1 MKSKYTLIFA
11 AVAMLLLFVGS
22 HQPPAVAQEIIS
34 DNLFENPGWEA
45 GYFNQDNIPQIAVP
59 KGWRMH
65 WLDGVAFE
73 GTNGIV
79 AHRPETVVWN
89 IQDAPEKERSLFF
102 RDGIYTLK
110 IFKGWAP
117 MYAAI
122 SQDVGG
128 LEVGRKYR
136 ISAPIFVDIVET
148 YDGGEKVAPWNP
160 EHGFVRFG
168 AGPQGATWRDANQIN
183 YSPKWSGS
191 NVNPFYLTMQTYI
204 WDFVATQENMT
215 IFIEMGAIYPY
226 QNNAFFLDG
235 VSLYA
240 LNEKDGSV
248 GAPAPA
254 AGTGGGSGGGSSA
267 ASVPAAPAT
276 PAPTP
281 TPRADGSIV
290 HVVGAG
296 DTFWTI
302 AIQYA
307 AALEMTPEE
316 ALPHIQQLN
325 NNPAFISAGQELLIR
340 EPGAVPPPA
349 EASEEDAEVG
359 ATSAEEEAVE
369 GGSEET
375 IVVEGEA
382 EADEGAAESEE
393 SGETPIEV
401 PAEEASSAPTGICVS
416 AYADLNGDG
425 QRDEATEN
433 FMSDAAIT
441 LFQAGTTVSTY
452 ITDGIS
458 EPHCF
463 ENLEADAYEVRI
475 FPPANY
481 QATTSDSWAIA
492 ISDGVM
498 VPVSFGVQEAVQVA
512 AVDTSAELPAES
524 EAATESTSDTT
535 EDAAAQ
541 VEEPGGLNIGM
552 IVLVIAV
559 FLVILAGV
567 GVVLLRR
574 G

>member
-1 MKSKYTLIFA
+1 MKIKYAILLV
-11 AVAMLLLFVGS
+11 AVAALMLVFGTY
-22 HQPPAVAQEIIS
+22 QRPAAAQEVIS

-45 GYFNQDNIPQIAVP
+45 GYYNQDNIPQIAVP
-59 KGWRMH
+59 VGWRMH
-65 WLDGVAFE
+65 WLDNVAFT
-73 GTNGIV
+73 GTNGIP
-79 AHRPETVVWN
+79 ANRPETVVWN
-89 IQDAPEKERSLFF
+89 IQDAPENERSTFF

-136 ISAPIFVDIVET
+136 ISAPIFVDIVDT
-148 YDGGEKVAPWNP
+148 YEGGRKVAPPYP

-168 AGPQGATWRDANQIN
+168 AGPQGATWRDGNQIN
-183 YSPKWSGS
+183 YSPTWNGN
-191 NVNPFYLTMQTYI
+191 NVSPFYLNMQTYI

-215 IFIEMGAIYPY
+215 IFIEMGSLYPY

-235 VSLYA
+235 VGLHA
-240 LNEKDGSV
+240 LNEKNGGVS
-248 GAPAPA
+248 GPS
-254 AGTGGGSGGGSSA
+254 TGGGNSGGGSS
-267 ASVPAAPAT
+267 SGSAPVATST

-307 AALEMTPEE
+307 PALGMTPEE
-316 ALPHIQQLN
+316 ALPHIQGLN
-325 NNPAFISAGQELLIR
+325 NNPAFISAGQELLIK
-340 EPGAVPPPA
+340 EPGASAAPPA
-349 EASEEDAEVG
+349 DEGGEEV
-359 ATSAEEEAVE
+359 SALSTEGEPVE
-369 GGSEET
+369 GGTEGET
-375 IVVEGEA
+375 IVVEGDTAGATPEA
-382 EADEGAAESEE
+382 PAAEPTEAA
-393 SGETPIEV
+393 
-401 PAEEASSAPTGICVS
+401 PAEESNSAPTGICVS
-416 AYADLNGDG
+416 AYSDLNGDG
-425 QRDEATEN
+425 QRDEAGEGL
-433 FMSDAAIT
+433 MSDAAIT
-441 LFQAGTTVSTY
+441 LFKAGTTVSTY

-463 ENLEADAYEVRI
+463 ENLEADSYEVRI

-481 QATTSDSWAIA
+481 QATASDSWAIA
-492 ISDGVM
+492 VSNGVM
-498 VPVSFGVQEAVQVA
+498 VPVSFGVQEVEQIA
-512 AVDTSAELPAES
+512 AVDSG
-524 EAATESTSDTT
+524 AAQTTESNAAVEEGSDVT
-535 EDAAAQ
+535 ESSADQA
-541 VEEPGGLNIGM
+541 EEPGGLFSNIGT